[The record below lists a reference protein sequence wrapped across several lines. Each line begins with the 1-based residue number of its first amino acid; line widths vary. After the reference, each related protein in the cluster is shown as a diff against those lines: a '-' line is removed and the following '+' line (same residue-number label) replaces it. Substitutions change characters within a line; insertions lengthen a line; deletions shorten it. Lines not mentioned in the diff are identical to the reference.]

1 MSASRPTS
9 ARASPSERNRSSSD
23 VTFPNA
29 DRHTI
34 EIIHEPKQSE
44 TDCHSERER
53 GIWAGVR
60 REYAGQRLRAAGTPR
75 FLAPL
80 GMTARKTT
88 IKMNRLKIGIA
99 ALLFTLP
106 LLSCAS
112 YTAYQKAQS
121 AEKTKEWDNALVQYE
136 KALEIDPDNM
146 RYRIARDRTK
156 LESSRTHFEKGKTLL
171 TAANSVNGAERIRL
185 GQLAATELE
194 ITVKLDSTNQF
205 AATELG
211 KAVRL
216 VQDTMALLTNDKN
229 SIEAMKKRASI
240 AKAQPPQLNP
250 ASNEPISLSFPHET
264 PVKDIYRALGNAFG
278 INILYDQ
285 AVKDDRIAIELKDV
299 TAQQALE
306 RVMQAAN
313 HFYKPLDEH
322 TIIVVPDN
330 PQARRDYEDLV
341 IRTFYLSNGDAE
353 QVTNVVR
360 TMIEARNVFPL
371 KALNAITIRDT
382 ADKVRIAEKIIEAND
397 KAKAEVVVDV
407 ELLQMD
413 LDKLRDI
420 GFAISG
426 ASGPVAVTGVGPD
439 GKPLAFTAVQTPSAA
454 TIEQLRSLN
463 SSSFGFVV
471 PTPTYGVVK
480 SMSDTHLL
488 ANPELR
494 ISEGEKATLHI
505 GQRIPVPVST
515 FTSINNTTTAG
526 GTFAPVTSFQYQDV
540 GIKVSME
547 PRVHHNREVTLKLT
561 VEVSNLGAPVKTTG
575 QPDQPT
581 FSTRTIES
589 TIRLKD
595 GETNFLAG
603 LIQETDENSNAD
615 TPFLSDIPILGRLF
629 TQTRKHITRTD
640 LVMTMT
646 PHIIR
651 IPDITDEDVAP
662 MWVGTQNNLTF
673 RGVSPRIESQVQY
686 DPFSAV
692 NTTPN
697 AGVQLAPEGEGA
709 GSGRVVTP
717 SAPPPGTAPND
728 VFRNNPTPNNPP
740 PPEPQVNLN
749 VTPSPSATTMSAVV
763 SEAAMR
769 LSPRIGPQ
777 PSNLAI
783 KPGEEKVWNVVGMDL
798 DGLSASSI
806 LLHFDPH
813 SIDVSEVMFGDALK
827 IDPKTPPVATINKD
841 AGTIRI
847 VSSDGKPLVF
857 ASGGEVVGLRVRGAL
872 TGETYLVMEN
882 PAFRDAKGVEVMSA
896 VAGGKAKVE

>member
-1 MSASRPTS
+1 MQQLLY
-9 ARASPSERNRSSSD
+9 
-23 VTFPNA
+23 VTFRGA
-29 DRHTI
+29 SRHTI
-34 EIIHEPKQSE
+34 EQN
-44 TDCHSERER
+44 R
-53 GIWAGVR
+53 
-60 REYAGQRLRAAGTPR
+60 
-75 FLAPL
+75 
-80 GMTARKTT
+80 RKTT
-88 IKMNRLKIGIA
+88 DKMNRLKNGIA
-99 ALLFTLP
+99 ATLLILP
-106 LLSCAS
+106 LFSCAS
-112 YTAYQKAQS
+112 YNAYQKAQG
-121 AEKTKEWDNALVQYE
+121 AEKQKDWDNAVVQYE

-146 RYRIARDRTK
+146 RYRIARDRAK
-156 LESSRTHFEKGKTLL
+156 LESSRIHFEKGKTLL
-171 TAANSVNGAERIRL
+171 ASASQATGNERIRL
-185 GQLAATELE
+185 AQLAATELE
-194 ITVKLDSTNQF
+194 LTVKLDSTNQF

-211 KAVRL
+211 HAVRL
-216 VQDTMALLTNDKN
+216 IQDTMALLSNDKN
-229 SIEAMKKRASI
+229 SLEAMKKRASI
-240 AKAQPPQLNP
+240 QKAQPPQLNP

-278 INILYDQ
+278 INILFDQ
-285 AVKDDRIAIELKDV
+285 AVKDDRISIELKDV

-306 RVMQAAN
+306 RVMQAAS
-313 HFYKPLDEH
+313 HFYKVLDEH
-322 TIIVVPDN
+322 TIIIVPDN

-341 IRTFYLSNGDAE
+341 IQTFYLSNGDAE

-397 KAKAEVVVDV
+397 KAKSEVVVDV

-413 LDKLRDI
+413 LDKIRDI

-426 ASGPVAVTGVGPD
+426 ASGPIVTSVPTLDPSTGLPVLKD
-439 GKPLAFTAVQTPSAA
+439 GAIVYKTITGVQTPAAA
-454 TIEQLRSLN
+454 TIAEMFGGNRN
-463 SSSFGFVV
+463 SFSFAV
-471 PTPTYGVVK
+471 PTPTYALLK
-480 SMSDTHLL
+480 SLSDTHLL

-515 FTSINNTTTAG
+515 FTSVAPGTTTG
-526 GTFAPVTSFQYQDV
+526 STYAPVTSFQYQDV

-561 VEVSNLGAPVKTTG
+561 VEVSNLGAPVQTAG

-603 LIQETDENSNAD
+603 LIQETDENADTD

-629 TQTRKHITRTD
+629 TKSHKRTTRTD

-651 IPDITDEDVAP
+651 IPDITEEDVAP

-673 RGVSPRIESQVQY
+673 RGVSPRIESQSAY
-686 DPFSAV
+686 DPFTAMTNQPVASRP
-692 NTTPN
+692 NTPN
-697 AGVQLAPEGEGA
+697 DSEPNNNYAAPDSAGRPVIPGAPAQG
-709 GSGRVVTP
+709 
-717 SAPPPGTAPND
+717 SAPSDPFKGP
-728 VFRNNPTPNNPP
+728 VPNNPP
-740 PPEPQVNLN
+740 QPQPQAQLENVNAA
-749 VTPSPSATTMSAVV
+749 PVV
-763 SEAAMR
+763 SEAALR

-777 PSNLAI
+777 PANLAI

-798 DGLSASSI
+798 DGLSTTS
-806 LLHFDPH
+806 LLMHYDPK
-813 SIDVSEVMFGDALK
+813 SIDVSEVVFGDALK
-827 IDPKTPPVATINKD
+827 IDPKTPPVATINRD
-841 AGTIRI
+841 TGTIKI
-847 VSSDGKPLVF
+847 VSTDGKPLMF
-857 ASGGEVVGLRVRGAL
+857 ASGGEVVGLRVRGGI

-882 PAFRDAKGVEVMSA
+882 PGFRDVKGTEVMSA